1 MKSKGGIPVRTSLLA
16 LIAAVAL
23 VLVAGSIAV
32 GQSTAATDP
41 LASGTATIQ
50 VVGVELVS
58 PGVMRPNET
67 RTVYHERG
75 RQTEMT
81 FVSSDAR
88 LSGEVICAG
97 NREVARD
104 GSFIENETFAIVN
117 DDGRWIGQ
125 STGLA
130 VAQPVPDPL
139 ITNGLLAPPSGHED
153 FVLLRGEGA
162 YEGLS
167 ALVDIDWTQ
176 QPPVGTGAILSGE
189 LPEAPEL
196 AVIG

>member
-1 MKSKGGIPVRTSLLA
+1 MLSALTAAAILAIVGIAPPVARPLSDGPASGSATIQA
-16 LIAAVAL
+16 FDP
-23 VLVAGSIAV
+23 VLVA
-32 GQSTAATDP
+32 
-41 LASGTATIQ
+41 
-50 VVGVELVS
+50 
-58 PGVMRPNET
+58 PGVLTPDAT
-67 RTVYHERG
+67 RAVYHEQG
-75 RQTEMT
+75 RQMT
-81 FVSSDAR
+81 MTWVSSDAR
-88 LSGEVICAG
+88 LSGDVICAG